1 MSQIYSLQGILVV
14 LSFDSSLCCTYV
26 MVAAVAVAVAIA
38 LWQLQLPLCNRS
50 LH

>member
-26 MVAAVAVAVAIA
+26 MVAAVAVAIA